1 MFQTL
6 QIYKKKNGFHE
17 ICPNANLLYWCE
29 FSKNAN
35 FFGII
40 KVAKVG
46 NTVPNSPSYYQ
57 EVHLNKLRCTQ
68 RENQIGQLMIIDL
81 LAKLITDHL
90 EYGLS

>member
-1 MFQTL
+1 MDSTKSVQMLICYIDVNFQKMP
-6 QIYKKKNGFHE
+6 I
-17 ICPNANLLYWCE
+17 
-29 FSKNAN
+29 